1 MAQEPHPSAD
11 LHAGASQAESRAG
24 AAGQGSDDRAVTM
37 QPRGIAMHKKTIFFT
52 RRRRVRAVALRR
64 RSYRAATLG
73 FV

>member
-1 MAQEPHPSAD
+1 MAQEPYPSAD

-24 AAGQGSDDRAVTM
+24 ATGQGSEDRAVTM
-37 QPRGIAMHKKTIFFT
+37 QPRGITMHTNIKFFT
-52 RRRRVRAVALRR
+52 KRRRTRAVALRR